1 MESYPDRRI
10 HSVRSAS
17 NLTAEAPDMF
27 RCIGRVD
34 LRKLFSTFPGK
45 WPGVGLLLVR
55 ALVGCSLIVQG
66 ISYVQKLN
74 ESLMARGLAVL
85 AFIGGTFLL
94 AGLMTPLVA
103 VLVAA
108 GGIGVALSWLPL
120 PSETLFDGYLAIT
133 NLVVLSIAI
142 ALLGPGAF
150 SLDARMFG
158 RREIIIPASKNV
170 SRP

>member
-1 MESYPDRRI
+1 MKESY
-10 HSVRSAS
+10 
-17 NLTAEAPDMF
+17 
-27 RCIGRVD
+27 
-34 LRKLFSTFPGK
+34 LRKVFSTFPGE
-45 WPGVGLLLVR
+45 WPGVGLLLLR

-66 ISYVQKLN
+66 IGYVQTPSD
-74 ESLMARGLAVL
+74 SLMMPGLAVL
-85 AFIGGTFLL
+85 AFAGGAFLL

-108 GGIGVALSWLPL
+108 GGIGIALSWLPL
-120 PSETLFDGYLAIT
+120 PGETLFDGYLPLI
-133 NLVVLSIAI
+133 NFIVLSIAI

-158 RREIIIPASKNV
+158 RREITIPASRNV